1 MSHLMDFQLVQV
13 PDVLM
18 VSLGLAPKLDNVIMV
33 YLGGLMVSLELA
45 PKG

>member
-1 MSHLMDFQLVQV
+1 MSHLMDFQKLQV

-18 VSLGLAPKLDNVIMV
+18 VSLGLARKLHNVIMV
-33 YLGGLMVSLELA
+33 YLGGLMVSLGLA